1 MNYIFLIMI
10 IQFATGSKKVNS
22 GKGKA
27 MNLKPEIPHF
37 EKVGSGGFFISGWKS
52 S

>member
-1 MNYIFLIMI
+1 MI
-10 IQFATGSKKVNS
+10 VQFATGPKKVNS

-27 MNLKPEIPHF
+27 MNLRPEIPH
-37 EKVGSGGFFISGWKS
+37 VGKGVRGDFFVSAWKS